1 MSIISHYY
9 ALETQEVLSAIP
21 INDSPNGPGA
31 NMDITFRQLL
41 TLNAVVQH
49 GGFQAGAKH
58 LNKTHPSISTTIKNL
73 EHQLG
78 FSLFCRK
85 SYRPQLTTEGKVFY
99 QRSKKII
106 QHMNELKLESKA
118 LLNGIETKLHIILGD
133 LTPPTKAMQAIQ
145 PFSLCNRGT
154 QLDFSIENISGP
166 LEKLY
171 DGKADIII
179 HHLNKSDPHIQSHDF
194 CSVKLTPVIAASHS
208 LSCDINNMKYGDL
221 MNETQCIIKDTGKN
235 LEKSDYF
242 LLDGAPNLLVD
253 DQETKKSA
261 IVNGLGWGHM
271 PDFLI
276 KNELA
281 DGSLISIAS
290 PHIKEKFIDIACV
303 RLRKPKYGPME
314 TALWNT
320 LADYGAD
327 RDNQRL
333 TSL

>member
-1 MSIISHYY
+1 MLI
-9 ALETQEVLSAIP
+9 TQKVLSSIQLNHP
-21 INDSPNGPGA
+21 PNGSGA

-41 TLNAVVQH
+41 TLNAVVNH

-78 FSLFCRK
+78 FLLFCRK
-85 SYRPQLTTEGKVFY
+85 SYRPKLTSEGEVFY
-99 QRSKKII
+99 QSSKKII

-154 QLDFSIENISGP
+154 QLEFSIENISGP

-171 DGKADIII
+171 EGKADIII
-179 HHLNKSDPHIQSHDF
+179 HHLSRSDPHIESYDF
-194 CSVKLTPVIAASHS
+194 CSVKLTPVIAGNHA
-208 LSCDINNMKYGDL
+208 LACDITNMKYVDL
-221 MNETQCIIKDTGKN
+221 IHATQCIIKDTGKN
-235 LEKSDYF
+235 LQKNDYF

-253 DQETKKSA
+253 DQEIKKSA

-276 KNELA
+276 QNELA
-281 DGSLISIAS
+281 DGSLISIAG
-290 PHIKEKFIDIACV
+290 PYIKEKFIDISCV

-314 TALWNT
+314 TALWNA
-320 LADYGAD
+320 LADYSGD
-327 RDNQRL
+327 RNNHRL